1 MPMNERS
8 PALERGWV
16 NVWALCPDPTPK
28 RNQAAQGWP
37 RPFRLIGR
45 PAGRASAALDA
56 MRFRPPRLIAMVLA
70 DTGHVMPSAV
80 SKRF

>member
-1 MPMNERS
+1 MFGPFVPIR
-8 PALERGWV
+8 R
-16 NVWALCPDPTPK
+16 
-28 RNQAAQGWP
+28 RNGIRPQGWP

-70 DTGHVMPSAV
+70 DTGHVMPCWFFEGRLFVGA
-80 SKRF
+80 